1 MKKQGRGLQVITA
14 FLCAAALLF
23 TGCGRS
29 AAGDETER
37 SAEEETTV
45 VLGGIYEAEKIA
57 APEGIQPL
65 AAADPVRCGDGSLL
79 WLGSGGG
86 SAWTVVRSEDP
97 ENGDGCESFPVPLG
111 EGEDLLK
118 GAFSGERLV
127 FLSREGDGTLAL
139 KVFDRTEG
147 TCEAFL
153 SLDAFL
159 PEAGQVYGPAA
170 DREGVIALA
179 RGNTAAAVSPDGG
192 RLGQISFGGRLMA
205 LTAGE
210 SGFVLVQEEGGRI
223 TASLVDFEKGALR
236 HTSELPGGTFRV
248 AGGRGFDL
256 YYGADDGVYGLMLGD
271 GEEGE
276 LLLHYVNS
284 GMNGRNCSLLTAFD
298 AVSLFFM
305 EPSGERRVPVLRG
318 KGEDRTL
325 EDVEVLTLACDT
337 ASIPMPAHIA
347 ARIADFNAAHP
358 DVYVKVED
366 YASYNTRENPGAGAE
381 KLARDLVTG
390 LAKPDILFGQSR
402 STYLRQVYKHGL
414 YMDLLPRLE
423 ADPDYRAEDL
433 FDSVRRAFDDGKGGL
448 WGIAPAFNLTMA
460 YAAPRETIA
469 PYAEQGYWT
478 LEQLTDFAASLPE
491 GIPPMQTWCQN
502 YYGPLVN
509 GGFMEYVD
517 REAGTCSFDS
527 PGFIRYLKYAVS
539 LPTNDEYNRRYQFS
553 SMSDGE
559 LALCL
564 RTGELA
570 GAVRFGFASVADFIG
585 MTGLFGTEDWA
596 MIGMPA
602 PEERY
607 GAGNRVDADSV
618 SVITSRCRNPDAAWA
633 LIRTFFAG
641 SESTENGGFPS
652 FRSQLRERAAG
663 KNVLGMNVWGSMAG
677 EYAWT
682 PFCPYDADFI
692 WYYDGTA
699 EVRMKD
705 PDEPL
710 TEDMLTKPG
719 FVTDFTEED
728 FYKLERLLDTAG
740 MPFSVMDPD
749 EDWMIVR
756 EEMSA
761 MFSGTGTPEACAAKI
776 QSRVSIWLAENR

>member
-1 MKKQGRGLQVITA
+1 MKKQGRGVLVITA
-14 FLCAAALLF
+14 FLCATAMLF
-23 TGCGRS
+23 AGCGGN
-29 AAGDETER
+29 AAVDETER
-37 SAEEETTV
+37 NAEEETAV

-57 APEGIQPL
+57 VPEGIQPL
-65 AAADPVRCGDGSLL
+65 SAAEPVRGGDGSLL

-86 SAWTVVRSEDP
+86 SVWAVVRSEDP
-97 ENGDGCESFPVPLG
+97 ADGDTCESWPVPLA

-127 FLSREGDGTLAL
+127 FLSRDGDGAVAL

-147 TCEAFL
+147 TCETLFP
-153 SLDAFL
+153 LDEVL
-159 PEAGQVYGPAA
+159 PGAGEVKGPAA
-170 DREGVIALA
+170 DREGVVALA
-179 RGNTAAAVSPDGG
+179 RGNTAAAISPDGN
-192 RLGQISFGGRLMA
+192 RLGQVSFGGRLIA

-210 SGFVLVQEEGGRI
+210 SGFVLVQEEGNRI
-223 TASLVDFEKGALR
+223 TASLADFEKGALR
-236 HTSELPGGTFRV
+236 HTTDLPGGTFLV
-248 AGGRGFDL
+248 AGGRGYDL
-256 YYGADDGVYGLMLGD
+256 YYVADDGVYGLMLGD
-271 GEEGE
+271 EEAGE

-284 GMNGRNCSLLTAFD
+284 GMNGQNCSLLTAFD
-298 AVSLFFM
+298 AVSLFFL
-305 EPSGERRVPVLRG
+305 ETSGEKWIPVLRG

-337 ASIPMPAHIA
+337 TRIPMPAHIA
-347 ARIADFNAAHP
+347 ARIADFNATHP
-358 DVYVKVED
+358 DAYVKVED
-366 YASYNTRENPGAGAE
+366 YASCNTRENPNAGEE

-390 LAKPDILFGQSR
+390 VAKPDILFGYPR
-402 STYLRQVYKHGL
+402 LRYMRQVYKHGL
-414 YMDLLPRLE
+414 YMDLLPLLE
-423 ADPDYRAEDL
+423 ADPVYRAEDL
-433 FDSVRRAFDDGKGGL
+433 FDSVRRAFDDGEGGM
-448 WGIAPAFNLTMA
+448 WGIAPTFNLTMA
-460 YAAPRETIA
+460 YTAARETIA

-478 LEQLTDFAASLPE
+478 LEQLTDFAESLPE

-509 GGFMEYVD
+509 GGFMEFID
-517 REAGTCSFDS
+517 REAGTCFFDS
-527 PGFIRYLKYAVS
+527 PAFVRYLKYAAA
-539 LPTNDEYNRRYQFS
+539 LPTYDAYNMRYKFA
-553 SMSDGE
+553 SMNDGE
-559 LALCL
+559 LATCL
-564 RTGELA
+564 RAGELA
-570 GAVRFGFASVADFIG
+570 GAVTFGFGSIADFIG
-585 MTGLFGTEDWA
+585 MTGFFGTEDWA

-607 GAGNRVDADSV
+607 GAGNRVDANSV
-618 SVITSRCRNPDAAWA
+618 SVITSRCKNPDLAWE
-633 LIRTFFAG
+633 LIRSFFTG
-641 SESTENGGFPS
+641 SESADNDGFSS

-663 KNVLGMNVWGSMAG
+663 KNVLGMNVWSSMTG

-719 FVTDFTEED
+719 FVTDFSEED
-728 FYKLERLLDTAG
+728 FIRLERLLDTAG
-740 MPFSVMDPD
+740 MPFSVMDLD

-761 MFSGTGTPEACAAKI
+761 MFAGTGTPESCAAKI
-776 QSRVSIWLAENR
+776 QSRVSIWLAENQ